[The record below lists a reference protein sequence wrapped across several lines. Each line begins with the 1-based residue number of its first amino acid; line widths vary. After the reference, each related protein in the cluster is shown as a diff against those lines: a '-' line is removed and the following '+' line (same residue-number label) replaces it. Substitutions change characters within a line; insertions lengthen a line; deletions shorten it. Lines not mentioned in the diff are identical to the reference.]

1 MDRVREC
8 IVLGRKEKNRAHDG
22 LLKQN
27 PPRGPAPPQASAAP
41 IGMQR
46 VVGRGLR
53 GPSTQSN
60 SMEKKKNR
68 APVAL
73 ACTRQTLAGVAVD
86 PLESLSVRART
97 LGPAPPRLHPR
108 GGRRAACT
116 SAALMATQ
124 AVRSRNEGGTSCRGA
139 PAAPAGRAGGRRRGL
154 HLPPEPA
161 EGPPTS
167 RVCRTADCRM
177 ATSGVLSI
185 TGIITASTPHSIT
198 SKEHQQ
204 PRG

>member
-60 SMEKKKNR
+60 SMEKKNR

-73 ACTRQTLAGVAVD
+73 AWTRQTLAGVAVD

-116 SAALMATQ
+116 SAALWQRHGQERGGGHSQGKALRG
-124 AVRSRNEGGTSCRGA
+124 RSEQLASAIT
-139 PAAPAGRAGGRRRGL
+139 
-154 HLPPEPA
+154 
-161 EGPPTS
+161 GPPT
-167 RVCRTADCRM
+167 
-177 ATSGVLSI
+177 AT
-185 TGIITASTPHSIT
+185 P
-198 SKEHQQ
+198 Q
-204 PRG
+204 

>member
-1 MDRVREC
+1 MSSSRQRLP
-8 IVLGRKEKNRAHDG
+8 VLPRQLLNSYSQVARWTSDCPQTHVWRPTEDYHPGTFPFPPAPLRAAAALQTARCAAG
-22 LLKQN
+22 N
-27 PPRGPAPPQASAAP
+27 PPPPP
-41 IGMQR
+41 
-46 VVGRGLR
+46 
-53 GPSTQSN
+53 PSTN
-60 SMEKKKNR
+60 
-68 APVAL
+68 
-73 ACTRQTLAGVAVD
+73 
-86 PLESLSVRART
+86 
-97 LGPAPPRLHPR
+97 
-108 GGRRAACT
+108 
-116 SAALMATQ
+116 LMATQ